1 MTTAHLDDLEV
12 VADPDVPVVR
22 ATRTFDAPPRLVFR
36 AHVEEDLVARWLVP
50 NSLEMV
56 IDVWDCRSGGSYRYL
71 HRRDGETFAFRG
83 CFHDIRDDELI
94 VQTFAFEDNPDV
106 VALERLEFH
115 PIDDGRT
122 RLVTASLVDSFV
134 TRDQWMASGMVE
146 GMHEV
151 YQHLAELVVSL
162 DG

>member
-1 MTTAHLDDLEV
+1 MTTADLDDLDV
-12 VADPDVPVVR
+12 VADPEVPLIR
-22 ATRTFDAPPRLVFR
+22 ASRTFDAPPRLVFR

-50 NSLEMV
+50 NSMEMTV
-56 IDVWDCRSGGSYRYL
+56 DIWDCRTGGSYRYL
-71 HRRDGETFAFRG
+71 HHRDGETYSFRG
-83 CFHDIRDDELI
+83 CFHDIRPDELI
-94 VQTFAFEDNPDV
+94 VQTFSFEDNPDV

-115 PIDDGRT
+115 PIGHDRT
-122 RLVTASLVDSFV
+122 RLVTASLVDSFT

-151 YQHLAELVVSL
+151 YQHLAELVVTL